1 MSYQNVE
8 VLLVEDSDA
17 DAEMTLR
24 TLRRRG
30 IANRIERVHDGVD
43 ALDYLRLQGSHAAR
57 TSGLPRLVLLDLKMP
72 RMDGLQVLREMKS
85 DARLRKIPVVMMT
98 SSREEG
104 DLLESY
110 ELGVNSYVVKPVDFG
125 ACAETIAQVGRYW
138 MIANQA
144 PGEGWKR
151 RRCTSCWS
159 RIRSPMPS

>member
-85 DARLRKIPVVMMT
+85 DARLRKIPVVMLT
-98 SSREEG
+98 SSRAEG

-125 ACAETIAQVGRYW
+125 AFAETIAQVGMYW

-144 PGEGWKR
+144 PGE
-151 RRCTSCWS
+151 
-159 RIRSPMPS
+159 